1 MEREAKTKKAQIHK
15 QEYRKQLQKSESKK
29 AMNKPGQRATTTK
42 LFSFLLI
49 LYLCLVLACASS
61 SHVGECLGEQQR
73 QIFSS
78 LPACQARPA
87 LVDLRPVF
95 HNHSQVMQVIPDHVA
110 VDRCGGSCY
119 GPAHTCSPMMK
130 SVTMVQVM
138 LVLSKW
144 PHGEHETLCTEVEV
158 EVHDQCECGCRIQ
171 PDQCLPGLQYYHQPS
186 CRCICSDSSARYS
199 CLRRGSVWDPDSCQ
213 CKCPAHSW
221 QHCSTGYMF
230 DYVST
235 CSCVQISSTASKSVL
250 AAIFIVMASIMVFV
264 VGGFLMFRYK
274 RGLFKEEPLLN
285 KVGQEQ
291 SSAQRKRS
299 IFMSQISRSEFDTM
313 HMRAKLGT
321 EELLTI
327 FEFDKKRSSVQSQ
340 DTVEEDI

>member
-1 MEREAKTKKAQIHK
+1 MEREAKTKKAKIHK

-186 CRCICSDSSARYS
+186 CR
-199 CLRRGSVWDPDSCQ
+199 
-213 CKCPAHSW
+213 
-221 QHCSTGYMF
+221 
-230 DYVST
+230 YVET
-235 CSCVQISSTASKSVL
+235 LC
-250 AAIFIVMASIMVFV
+250 
-264 VGGFLMFRYK
+264 
-274 RGLFKEEPLLN
+274 
-285 KVGQEQ
+285 
-291 SSAQRKRS
+291 
-299 IFMSQISRSEFDTM
+299 
-313 HMRAKLGT
+313 
-321 EELLTI
+321 
-327 FEFDKKRSSVQSQ
+327 
-340 DTVEEDI
+340 